1 MEEDLDVL
9 RHALPCDRSLEL
21 EDITVNHDYRLIRFN
36 RCWWGWHSGSVK
48 FPLLFSSRLGS
59 FSLFFV
65 VFSFSGRLHR
75 SEIEIKLGVR
85 LRLWDLDLNFLAADV
100 FRVALVSLDTT
111 SASIRHDTSHSKGAL
126 VTLVFD
132 PGNIN

>member
-21 EDITVNHDYRLIRFN
+21 EDIAVNHDYRLIRFN

-48 FPLLFSSRLGS
+48 FLLLFSSRLCS
-59 FSLFFV
+59 FSLFFLV
-65 VFSFSGRLHR
+65 FSGRFLR
-75 SEIEIKLGVR
+75 SENELLFLWLR
-85 LRLWDLDLNFLAADV
+85 LRDFDLDFLAADV
-100 FRVALVSLDTT
+100 FRVTLVSLDTI

-126 VTLVFD
+126 VALVFD

>member
-21 EDITVNHDYRLIRFN
+21 EDIAVDHDHSLIRFN

-48 FPLLFSSRLGS
+48 FLLIFFSRLGS
-59 FSLFFV
+59 FSLIFC
-65 VFSFSGRLHR
+65 VFSGWLVRG
-75 SEIEIKLGVR
+75 EIEIELR
-85 LRLWDLDLNFLAADV
+85 LRVRLWDFDLDFLAADV
-100 FRVALVSLDTT
+100 FRVTLVSLDTT
-111 SASIRHDTSHSKGAL
+111 SASIRHDTSHSESAL
-126 VTLVFD
+126 VALVFD